1 MRHPWRFLVFR
12 NYHRSHLRIS
22 TMPCSH
28 HLLLHSSP
36 NTTIYES
43 LHTLSSAI
51 HTPSNSLSQRP
62 FFSMNSENLKIRG
75 FSSEPAM
82 ELKQSDLMVVADI
95 FSKFTDFDD
104 ISKELELNAV
114 VFTHEMV
121 YKVLKNLESSPDV
134 ARRFFHWVSQRE
146 NERLTSKSYNLM
158 LRILGVHGS
167 VEEFWV
173 LVDSMKKIGYGVSA
187 HVRNKMTEI
196 FEKEG
201 SKSDLDKLN
210 GIFAAGSIDNSIEKV
225 STRVCK
231 IIRSEVWGDDVE
243 GRLRDMNVTFSSN
256 LVKFVVENL
265 GDEPSKALIFFRWVE
280 DHGLVKHDEMSYNA
294 MARVLGREDCIDR
307 FWKVV
312 DEMRSKG
319 YEMETETY
327 VKVLGRFCKRKMVK
341 DAVELYE
348 FAMAG
353 KNKPSVNCCTFLL
366 RKLVVGKQLDMKLFS
381 KVVSVFTENGNV
393 LTDSILSA
401 VLKSLTSV
409 GRFGECNKILKAME
423 EGGFIASNNMR
434 SKIVFGLSSAGKNDE
449 ASEFMDNMEASG
461 SDFGYR
467 AWVSLIEGHCVA
479 GDLDKA
485 SDCFVS
491 MVEKEGTSYAS
502 RAFEL
507 LVNAYCS
514 KNRAMDAYKLTQYYV
529 TENQLKP
536 WHTTYKELIKK
547 LLVQGGFKDALN
559 LLGLMKSHGFPPF
572 VDPFVEYV
580 SKSGTG
586 DDAIAF
592 LNSMTSKRFPSTSV
606 VLRLFESF
614 FQAGRHSEAQ
624 DFLSKCPGYIR
635 NHTDVLNLFCSKKSG
650 GVSPAAVAA

>member
-1 MRHPWRFLVFR
+1 MSQWTVSVSRHVTHSYGTAPVSRPMSQLRGPLRVFR
-12 NYHRSHLRIS
+12 YRSQARNVL
-22 TMPCSH
+22 
-28 HLLLHSSP
+28 
-36 NTTIYES
+36 
-43 LHTLSSAI
+43 
-51 HTPSNSLSQRP
+51 Q
-62 FFSMNSENLKIRG
+62 
-75 FSSEPAM
+75 
-82 ELKQSDLMVVADI
+82 I
-95 FSKFTDFDD
+95 FSKLFSTVFSEFN
-104 ISKELELNAV
+104 IAGTPKTSGTSKSRLGSYREVPAGYVMGDN
-114 VFTHEMV
+114 
-121 YKVLKNLESSPDV
+121 V

-158 LRILGVHGS
+158 LRIL
-167 VEEFWV
+167 
-173 LVDSMKKIGYGVSA
+173 
-187 HVRNKMTEI
+187 
-196 FEKEG
+196 G

-231 IIRSEVWGDDVE
+231 IIRI
-243 GRLRDMNVTFSSN
+243 
-256 LVKFVVENL
+256 ENL

-635 NHTDVLNLFCSKKSG
+635 NHADVLNLFCSKKSG